1 MKVSYIID
9 IVLCCYLLCC
19 PSLACDKDVE
29 FPVDNR
35 VSKLDEKIP
44 NIFLCRMC
52 GLSQDDGGSFIDI
65 TSPYSLNIR
74 NETILFEKNK
84 KTVAATVSVQKLRNP
99 AGVVFD
105 VVLLKKSSC
114 KGVGKVD
121 LFFQSIKYLSLNANP
136 IFHM

>member
-1 MKVSYIID
+1 
-9 IVLCCYLLCC
+9 
-19 PSLACDKDVE
+19 
-29 FPVDNR
+29 
-35 VSKLDEKIP
+35 
-44 NIFLCRMC
+44 MC

-121 LFFQSIKYLSLNANP
+121 LFFQSIKYLS
-136 IFHM
+136 